1 MYEKKR
7 RTSAYRVL
15 AEIICLA
22 LGVASGVLAVLWAA
36 RAPQDWLLI
45 DITIALCFVALSTF
59 ALLGFGALEKRR
71 HVRLP
76 SGPVLGSIMYDVIN
90 SSSEPA
96 LICDDSKKI
105 IWFNRQAQI
114 ASGQTTSLL
123 GSRLSVIMPN
133 PLPEEGDKRPEREII
148 TTLAGRTYRVDVT
161 KIRSADKIYN
171 LLLFHDITEQARL
184 EKYVS
189 DEEKAIAYIIVDNL
203 DELSQFEQENYREAS
218 AKIETELREWAQSV
232 EGMIKEYEKDKYLF
246 IFKNENLEKFVEE
259 RFSILDKI
267 RNIHV
272 AGGSIPLTVSMGISK
287 VQGSLTDKERA
298 AHIALDMALQRG
310 GDQVVVKYDDNTLF
324 FGGKTSTIHKK
335 TKVRARV
342 AANRLAGYMAA
353 ASNVIV
359 MGHRFPDY
367 DAFGASVGIA
377 RLAMFC
383 GVKVNI
389 VTDPKNPNI
398 KRCLKYFDSYD
409 NEYKGLFVDA
419 SRGMD
424 LIKSETLLVIVDVNN
439 PDMFESIDI
448 YNNVYNI
455 VIVDHHRKTAESERP
470 LLIEHIDPASSSA
483 SELVS
488 EMLEQALPPQ
498 TLQKVEANMLLAGI
512 SLDTKQFTKGAGTK
526 TYASAVYLLSN
537 NASYEDIQDLFKTNI
552 VDYRQISK
560 FGQKVEI
567 YRNSMAIAV
576 NFEVGDKSTDRTLAA
591 KVADNLLMVENVS
604 ASFALMQIEDT
615 IHISARSN
623 GTVNVQ
629 LILEQLKGGG
639 RYDSAGAQLKSAS
652 MQQALMKLKDAI
664 DNYINVEV

>member
-7 RTSAYRVL
+7 KSSAYRIL

-22 LGVASGVLAVLWAA
+22 LGVGSGALGVFWAL
-36 RAPQDWLLI
+36 RQPQDWLLI
-45 DITIALCFVALSTF
+45 DITLAVCVVALGTF
-59 ALLGFGALEKRR
+59 ALLGFSVIERKRL
-71 HVRLP
+71 VRLP

-90 SSSEPA
+90 TAPEPA
-96 LICDDSKKI
+96 LICDENKKI
-105 IWFNRQAQI
+105 IWFNRYAQVV
-114 ASGQTTSLL
+114 SGQTGSLL
-123 GSRLSVIMPN
+123 GTRLSVLMPN
-133 PLPEEGDKRPEREII
+133 PLPDEGDKERELI
-148 TTLAGRTYRVDVT
+148 TVLGDNTYSVDVT
-161 KIRSADKIYN
+161 KIRSDGKIYN
-171 LLLFHDITEQARL
+171 LLLFRNITKQARL
-184 EKYVS
+184 EQYVK
-189 DEEKAIAYIIVDNL
+189 DEEKAIAYVIVDNL
-203 DELSQFEQENYREAS
+203 DELTQFEQENYREAA
-218 AKIETELREWAQSV
+218 AKIETTLRDWVADV
-232 EGMIKEYEKDKYLF
+232 DGMIKEYEKDKYL
-246 IFKNENLEKFVEE
+246 ILFKNENLDRFVNEKF
-259 RFSILDKI
+259 SIIDKI
-267 RNIHV
+267 RNLNV
-272 AGGSIPLTVSMGISK
+272 SGTSIPLTISMGVSK
-287 VQGSLTDKERA
+287 VQGSLADKEKA

-324 FGGKTSTIHKK
+324 FGGKTSTIHKR

-342 AANRLAGYMAA
+342 AAHRLAGYMAS
-353 ASNVIV
+353 ASNVII
-359 MGHRFPDY
+359 MGHKFPDY

-398 KRCLKYFDSYD
+398 KRCLKHFESFDA
-409 NEYKGLFVDA
+409 EYKGLFVDA

-448 YNNVYNI
+448 YNNVYNT

-470 LLIEHIDPASSSA
+470 LLIEYIDPASSSA

-498 TLQKVEANMLLAGI
+498 TLERVEANMLLAGI

-526 TYASAVYLLSN
+526 TYAAAVYLLGN
-537 NASYEDIQDLFKTNI
+537 NASYEDIQDLFKTSI

-576 NFEVGDKSTDRTLAA
+576 NFEVGDKNADRTLAA
-591 KVADNLLMVENVS
+591 QVADNLLMVENVS

-652 MQQALMKLKDAI
+652 IQQALMKLKDAI
-664 DNYINVEV
+664 DSQINAEG

>member
-7 RTSAYRVL
+7 KSSAYRIL

-22 LGVASGVLAVLWAA
+22 LGVGSGALGVFWAL
-36 RAPQDWLLI
+36 RQPQDWLLI
-45 DITIALCFVALSTF
+45 DITLAVCVVALGTF
-59 ALLGFGALEKRR
+59 ALLGFSVIERKRL
-71 HVRLP
+71 VRLP

-90 SSSEPA
+90 TAPEPA
-96 LICDDSKKI
+96 LICDENKKI
-105 IWFNRQAQI
+105 IWFNRYAQVV
-114 ASGQTTSLL
+114 SGQTGSLL
-123 GSRLSVIMPN
+123 GTRLSVLMPN
-133 PLPEEGDKRPEREII
+133 PLPDEGDKERELI
-148 TTLAGRTYRVDVT
+148 TVLGDNTYSVDVT
-161 KIRSADKIYN
+161 KIRSDGKIYN
-171 LLLFHDITEQARL
+171 LLLFRNITKQARL
-184 EKYVS
+184 EQYVK
-189 DEEKAIAYIIVDNL
+189 DEEKAIAYVIVDNL
-203 DELSQFEQENYREAS
+203 DELTQFEQENYREAA
-218 AKIETELREWAQSV
+218 AKIETTLRDWVADV
-232 EGMIKEYEKDKYLF
+232 DGMIKEYEKDKYL
-246 IFKNENLEKFVEE
+246 ILFKNENLDRFVNEKF
-259 RFSILDKI
+259 SIIDKI
-267 RNIHV
+267 RNLNV
-272 AGGSIPLTVSMGISK
+272 SGTSIPLTISMGVSK
-287 VQGSLTDKERA
+287 VQGSLADKEKA

-324 FGGKTSTIHKK
+324 FGGKTSTIHKR

-342 AANRLAGYMAA
+342 AAHRLAGYMAS
-353 ASNVIV
+353 ASNVII
-359 MGHRFPDY
+359 MGHKFPDY

-398 KRCLKYFDSYD
+398 KRCLKHFESFDA
-409 NEYKGLFVDA
+409 EYKGLFVDA

-448 YNNVYNI
+448 YNNVYNT

-470 LLIEHIDPASSSA
+470 LLIEYIDPASSSA

-498 TLQKVEANMLLAGI
+498 TLERVEANMLLAGI

-526 TYASAVYLLSN
+526 TYAAAVYLLGN
-537 NASYEDIQDLFKTNI
+537 NASYEDIQDLFKTSI
-552 VDYRQISK
+552 VDYRQISQ

-567 YRNSMAIAV
+567 YRKSMAIAV
-576 NFEVGDKSTDRTLAA
+576 NFEVGDKNADRTLAA
-591 KVADNLLMVENVS
+591 QVADNLLMVENVS

-652 MQQALMKLKDAI
+652 IQQALMKLKDAI
-664 DNYINVEV
+664 DSQINAEG

>member
-7 RTSAYRVL
+7 KSSAYRIF

-22 LGVASGVLAVLWAA
+22 LGVGSGALGVFWAL
-36 RAPQDWLLI
+36 RQPQDWLLI
-45 DITIALCFVALSTF
+45 DITLAVCVIALGTF
-59 ALLGFGALEKRR
+59 ALLGFSVIERKRL
-71 HVRLP
+71 VRLP

-90 SSSEPA
+90 TAPEPA
-96 LICDDSKKI
+96 LICDENKKI
-105 IWFNRQAQI
+105 IWFNRYAQVV
-114 ASGQTTSLL
+114 SGQTGSLL
-123 GSRLSVIMPN
+123 GTRLSVLMPN
-133 PLPEEGDKRPEREII
+133 PLPDEGDKERELI
-148 TTLAGRTYRVDVT
+148 TVLGDNTYSVDVT
-161 KIRSADKIYN
+161 KIRSDGKIYN
-171 LLLFHDITEQARL
+171 LLLFRNITKQARL
-184 EKYVS
+184 EQYVK
-189 DEEKAIAYIIVDNL
+189 DEEKAIAYVIVDNL
-203 DELSQFEQENYREAS
+203 DELTQFEQENYREAA
-218 AKIETELREWAQSV
+218 AKIETTLRDWVADV
-232 EGMIKEYEKDKYLF
+232 DGMIKEYEKDKYL
-246 IFKNENLEKFVEE
+246 ILFKNENLDRFVNEKF
-259 RFSILDKI
+259 SIIDKI
-267 RNIHV
+267 RNLNV
-272 AGGSIPLTVSMGISK
+272 SGTSIPLTISMGVSK
-287 VQGSLTDKERA
+287 VQGSLADKEKA

-324 FGGKTSTIHKK
+324 FGGKTSTIHKR

-342 AANRLAGYMAA
+342 AAHRLAGYMAS
-353 ASNVIV
+353 ASNVII
-359 MGHRFPDY
+359 MGHKFPDY

-398 KRCLKYFDSYD
+398 KRCLKHFESFDA
-409 NEYKGLFVDA
+409 EYKGLFVDA

-448 YNNVYNI
+448 YNNVYNT

-470 LLIEHIDPASSSA
+470 LLIEYIDPASSSA

-498 TLQKVEANMLLAGI
+498 TLERVEANMLLAGI

-526 TYASAVYLLSN
+526 TYAAAVYLLGN
-537 NASYEDIQDLFKTNI
+537 NASYEDIQDLFKTSI

-576 NFEVGDKSTDRTLAA
+576 NFEVGDKNADRTLAA

-652 MQQALMKLKDAI
+652 IQQALMKLKDAI
-664 DNYINVEV
+664 DSQINAEG